1 MPRRILALVS
11 LVALFAASLSVTGGD
26 EPTKDEPAKDRPMKK
41 KEVSPLDL
49 PPGRV
54 IFQQSATEKQIR
66 DALAQPATIDYTGV
80 DLEAIVA
87 DLHTRYKIPVA
98 IDERAL
104 KADGKGPETTFHARP
119 SADRLAMALDT
130 LLDPH
135 DLTYTVKNDQLLIT
149 TKIAAELIRQTRI
162 YQIHDLV
169 WSTNGGF
176 LGIDSVIELLTMTIE
191 PETWREAGGTQGEIR
206 EFMSAGIVVLVIT
219 QTEQVHNQVE
229 ATLNDLR
236 ASREQSVADFQR
248 EHPVGSLMPFH
259 GGGNLPSPVAA
270 APPFADPSP
279 VPPRMEQVVEA
290 VTANNRLA
298 VELFRRLADPAK
310 NGKNMIVSPLGL
322 TTALGPLY
330 VGSAGTTEAEFRDK
344 LQLPPQDE
352 FHPQMERLT
361 AWLTAQASSR
371 GYRVRMRTHL
381 FVRPDEPLLASF
393 VEVTY
398 RAYGVTPTALAFDKD
413 PAAAKTRIEDR
424 IRDDFSGFLNPSGL
438 TDAIDEDT
446 RLAVLNTIDF
456 RGRWAEPFSES
467 NTRTLTFH
475 CPWGIVQTRMMRQ
488 TTYLDYARSDGWQIV
503 SKAYDGDQ
511 SAGRMSLVVALP
523 DGDIRSFAQLEQ
535 GLTLAAL
542 ESRLAV
548 VKRTL
553 VELTF
558 PKCTFDDTHELKTA
572 LAAMGIQHA
581 FGGDANESADFSKI
595 NGRRTLAVADI
606 RQKAKIEFNEKETH
620 AAAATVAIGGF
631 GGGFAQAEVPVV
643 VRCDRPF
650 LFLIRDD
657 VTGAILFIGRVVS
670 PEPSL

>member
-1 MPRRILALVS
+1 MSRPILPFLLLVGC
-11 LVALFAASLSVTGGD
+11 LAASLSVAGGD
-26 EPTKDEPAKDRPMKK
+26 EPAKEEPAKK
-41 KEVSPLDL
+41 KESSPLDL

-54 IFQQSATEKQIR
+54 IFQQSATEKRIR
-66 DALAQPATIDYTGV
+66 EALAQPATIDYTGV

-87 DLHTRYKIPVA
+87 DLRTRYKIPVA
-98 IDERAL
+98 IDEPAL
-104 KADGKGPETTFHARP
+104 AADGKGPETIFHARP
-119 SADRLAMALDT
+119 SADRLATALDA
-130 LLDPH
+130 LLDPQE
-135 DLTYTVKNDQLLIT
+135 LTYAVKNDQLLIT
-149 TKIAAELIRQTRI
+149 TKIAAELITQTRV

-169 WSTNGGF
+169 WSTEGGF

-191 PETWREAGGTQGEIR
+191 PETWREAGGTQGEIT
-206 EFMSAGIVVLVIT
+206 EFMSAGIVVLVVT

-236 ASREQSVADFQR
+236 AARERTVADFQK
-248 EHPVGSLMPFH
+248 EHPVGSLSGFV
-259 GGGNLPSPVAA
+259 GGNLPSPVAA

-279 VPPRMEQVVEA
+279 VPPRMEQVVDA

-298 VELFRRLADPAK
+298 VELFRRLADPEK

-330 VGSAGTTEAEFRDK
+330 AGSAGTTEAEFRDK

-352 FHPQMERLT
+352 FHPQMERVT
-361 AWLTAQASSR
+361 EWVTAQASSR

-381 FVRPDEPLLASF
+381 FVQPDEPLVASF
-393 VEVTY
+393 VEVTQ

-413 PAAAKTRIEDR
+413 PAAAKTRVEDQ
-424 IRDDFSGFLNPSGL
+424 IRDEFGGFLDPTEL

-456 RGRWAEPFSES
+456 RGRWAEPFPES

-475 CPWGIVQTRMMRQ
+475 CRWGDVQTRMMRQ

-503 SKAYDGDQ
+503 SKPYAGDA
-511 SAGRMSLVVALP
+511 SAGRMSLVVVLP
-523 DGDIRSFAQLEQ
+523 DGDVRSFAQLEK

-620 AAAATVAIGGF
+620 VAAATIAIGGF
-631 GGGFAQAEVPVV
+631 GGGFAQPEVPVV